1 MSALLSGR
9 RALVTGAAG
18 GIGAGVVAAFRE
30 HGAEVVATDLANRA
44 GFERCDVTDEASVQA
59 AFESAGPIDDVVHA
73 AGVVLISPVKQTT
86 LAEFRKVLEANL
98 VGAFIVGRE
107 AARRVRPGGTITFVA
122 SQAGRHGGSGWA
134 AYSASKF
141 GVIGLAESLA
151 QELAPGSIRVNAI
164 CPGTVETAM
173 TRAAIASLASER
185 DSSPSEVAGA
195 YRQGIPLGRFA
206 TPAEIAGVCVF
217 LASPLAAY
225 VAGATIVIDG
235 AELS

>member
-30 HGAEVVATDLANRA
+30 HGAEVVATDLADRA

-107 AARRVRPGGTITFVA
+107 AARRARPGGTITFVA

-185 DSSPSEVAGA
+185 DSSPSEVAEG